1 MVQDDVM
8 SISVGKYLVNWV
20 NDLAFLI
27 TLWIYQLRK
36 TIKDPLEISFAIL
49 TDFLQITFY
58 SPEIIRKPTVWFF
71 NDFRQIEV
79 K

>member
-27 TLWIYQLRK
+27 TYLNL
-36 TIKDPLEISFAIL
+36 L
-49 TDFLQITFY
+49 
-58 SPEIIRKPTVWFF
+58 
-71 NDFRQIEV
+71 IEEV
-79 K
+79 D